1 MVDRTLRRPRRAR
14 RGFTLI
20 ELLVVIAIIA
30 ILIALLLPAV
40 QQAREAARRTEC
52 RNKLHQFGLALHNY
66 HDVYKYFPGRSM
78 GSCCTNAADLGNS
91 NRGRLAG
98 FVALLPYIDQAP
110 MWNQI
115 AAGDATRPPMGP
127 HAWAGWA
134 PWNNSPD
141 VLLCPSDNGYP
152 SAAGPFN
159 SYAFSMGDMVE
170 HLTQGITNPGQV
182 RGPFGSRRRSRG
194 FVVYGVRDVT
204 DGASNTV
211 FMSERLNQFRINYRG
226 AAPPTVGSAR
236 EVEHTL
242 AVATRVSGLVNNPR
256 LCYTVTDGE
265 YFLDGTPVQAR
276 FGVKWT
282 DAQPMYVAFNT
293 VLPPNAP
300 ACADGGNHGDST
312 HLVIPP
318 ASRHTGGVN
327 ALMGDGRVIFVSD
340 SIDTGRLSQRQR
352 INGPSRYGGGGAL
365 GSKSGNDQTGSY

>member
-1 MVDRTLRRPRRAR
+1 MSSSRLSFRR

-52 RNKLHQFGLALHNY
+52 RNNLHQLGLALHNY

-78 GSCCTNAADLGNS
+78 GTCCTSGGVNDLVNS

-98 FVALLPYIDQAP
+98 FVALLPYLDQAP
-110 MWNQI
+110 MFNQI

-134 PWNNSPD
+134 PWNNSPNM
-141 VLLCPSDNGYP
+141 LLCPSDDGYP
-152 SAAGPFN
+152 STAGPFN

-170 HLTQGITNPGQV
+170 HLTQGIGNPGQV
-182 RGPFGSRRRSRG
+182 RGPFGARRRGRG
-194 FVVYGVRDVT
+194 FVIYGHRDLT
-204 DGASNTV
+204 DGASNIV
-211 FMSERLNQFRINYRG
+211 FMSERLNQFRITYRG
-226 AAPPTVGSAR
+226 AQPPSVGPR
-236 EVEHTL
+236 EVEHVL
-242 AVATRVSGLVNNPR
+242 AVATRVGGLVDNPR
-256 LCYTVTDGE
+256 LCYTVTDGV

-276 FGVKWT
+276 FGTNWH

-293 VLPPNAP
+293 VLPPNSP
-300 ACADGGNHGDST
+300 ACADGGTNGDST

-318 ASRHTGGVN
+318 ASRHSGGVN

-340 SIDTGRLSQRQR
+340 SIDTGNLSQRQS
-352 INGPSRYGGGGAL
+352 INGESRYGVWGSL
-365 GSKSGNDQTGSY
+365 GSKSGGDQTGSY

>member
-1 MVDRTLRRPRRAR
+1 MSPGRRSLRR

-52 RNKLHQFGLALHNY
+52 RNNLHQFGLALHNY

-78 GSCCTNAADLGNS
+78 GTCCTSGADLGNS

-98 FVALLPYIDQAP
+98 YVALLPYLDQAP
-110 MWNQI
+110 MFNQI

-127 HAWAGWA
+127 HAWSGWA
-134 PWNNSPD
+134 GVWDNSPNM
-141 VLLCPSDNGYP
+141 LLCPSDDGYP
-152 SAAGPFN
+152 SNAGPFN

-170 HLTQGITNPGQV
+170 SLTDGIGNPGQV
-182 RGPFGSRRRSRG
+182 RGPFGPRRRSNG
-194 FVVYGVRDVT
+194 FVIYGHRDLT
-204 DGASNTV
+204 DGASNVV
-211 FMSERLNQFRINYRG
+211 FMSERLNQFRITYR
-226 AAPPTVGSAR
+226 AETPPSVQAR

-265 YFLDGTPVQAR
+265 YFLSGTPVQAR
-276 FGVKWT
+276 FGINWH
-282 DAQPMYVAFNT
+282 DGQPMYVAFNT
-293 VLPPNAP
+293 VLPPNSP
-300 ACADGGNHGDST
+300 ACADGGNWGDST

-318 ASRHTGGVN
+318 ASRHSGGVN

-340 SIDTGRLSQRQR
+340 NIDSGNLTLRQP
-352 INGPSRYGGGGAL
+352 INGQSRYGVWGAL
-365 GSKSGNDQTGSY
+365 GSKSGGDQTGSY